1 MFAAISKAATAAAG
15 GVLAEVELED
25 TKILWPGGVLQYM
38 EEEKHM
44 RMVNGD
50 KINLIEGIKEGG
62 PQGDI
67 FKVHMAIRSVNILL
81 HLRKIILGP
90 ISAKY

>member
-1 MFAAISKAATAAAG
+1 MKG
-15 GVLAEVELED
+15 D
-25 TKILWPGGVLQYM
+25 T
-38 EEEKHM
+38 
-44 RMVNGD
+44 
-50 KINLIEGIKEGG
+50 INLIEGLKEGG

>member
-1 MFAAISKAATAAAG
+1 M
-15 GVLAEVELED
+15 
-25 TKILWPGGVLQYM
+25 
-38 EEEKHM
+38 
-44 RMVNGD
+44 NGD
-50 KINLIEGIKEGG
+50 TINLIEGIKEGG

-81 HLRKIILGP
+81 HLRKIILGH